1 MSIVEP
7 SRAIEVAPI
16 GDTSVLAFFC
26 DMNVPERGTFW
37 ACASGRAL
45 DGMDFMIYPLV
56 GTIIFSDVGA
66 FLTNLDPTRLRG
78 SGQVFCYNFGRGIG
92 DAVPVP
98 GRRALDL
105 DFARQRH
112 RDLRRTRLRRV
123 LYRRFRAAGKTR
135 PNSACGCLKR
145 SLPFPPHCGEGN

>member
-45 DGMDFMIYPLV
+45 DSMNFMIYPLV

-66 FLTNLDPTRLRG
+66 FFTELDPTRLRG

-92 DAVPVP
+92 DLFPFLVGALSISTSLGNAIAIFAVLAYGVFFI
-98 GRRALDL
+98 AA
-105 DFARQRH
+105 FARPE
-112 RDLRRTRLRRV
+112 RRGRILH
-123 LYRRFRAAGKTR
+123 ADA
-135 PNSACGCLKR
+135 
-145 SLPFPPHCGEGN
+145 